1 MEDEDEFEE
10 DPEDLGDDAE
20 QETFELQEEREEV
33 GKQSQPSQGPRKTT
47 PYMTKFEKA
56 RVLGA
61 RALQISMN
69 APVMVELDGET
80 DPLLIAEKELLE
92 KQIPFV
98 IRRYLPDGTYED
110 WKVSELLDVE

>member
-1 MEDEDEFEE
+1 MDDGEEEFEE
-10 DPEDLGDDAE
+10 EAEDLDGDHDN
-20 QETFELQEEREEV
+20 FELQEEREELP
-33 GKQSQPSQGPRKTT
+33 KQSQPSQGPRKTT

-80 DPLLIAEKELLE
+80 DPLLIAEKELIE
-92 KQIPFV
+92 KAIPFV